1 MGGFMSQPEQGSS
14 ATANRRNNGN
24 NRNAEAG
31 KAGYNRPNGANAP
44 RLNNGAKNLEAP
56 NNTRRN
62 NANRN
67 GLYTRN
73 NRNNISLNMGSN
85 GEPSDPEVVVHTPPE
100 SPANTVVNV
109 NRGFRN
115 NATPNRPRNN
125 RINVVV
131 NQGPPNNATR
141 IHVAPE
147 AEVEEETPL
156 PPGNEM
162 VGGYK
167 RRPRILGRC
176 MRGYRMSKKT
186 WECEEYT
193 KRKTRRARTS
203 RC

>member
-1 MGGFMSQPEQGSS
+1 MGGFMSREQTVQG
-14 ATANRRNNGN
+14 ANAPRRNTT
-24 NRNAEAG
+24 NRNIEAG
-31 KAGYNRPNGANAP
+31 RAGYNRPPGANAP
-44 RLNNGAKNLEAP
+44 RVNANGRNLEAP
-56 NNTRRN
+56 NTTRRN
-62 NANRN
+62 KPNNR
-67 GLYTRN
+67 LYTRN
-73 NRNNISLNMGSN
+73 TRNTMSLTMGSN
-85 GEPSDPEVVVHTPPE
+85 GEASDPEVVVHTPPE

-141 IHVAPE
+141 INVAPE
-147 AEVEEETPL
+147 EEETPQ
-156 PPGNEM
+156 PPGNPM
-162 VGGYK
+162 VGGRHK

-193 KRKTRRARTS
+193 KPKTRKARANR
-203 RC
+203 R